1 MIFDITNGGL
11 VYTDAT
17 NSMNFSARGALSV
30 TNELRLPNTTSLT
43 YSNISIGVNGA
54 QSNSMLVS
62 RILIGS
68 NSTFNANQ
76 FTFAA
81 YRASGSIEA
90 RAAGASLKLRASDG
104 TSPVSQ
110 VLIGN
115 FSGGPNPTASI
126 GLSNGA
132 VDISATEIIVGKNVA
147 NNSSASAS
155 FSFSNGSVTAN
166 TLVVGNGANAGGV
179 SATNTNVLTAT
190 VSQHGGVATI
200 SNIVMGR
207 SVAQGASSGPV
218 LDKYTST
225 YNLNGGTLAA
235 ALINTDSTN
244 GAILGMARTIVWTGG
259 TLKNYDVSTDLTI
272 TASTAANAA
281 IGLTISGTNAKILK
295 IDSGRT
301 NTFGAAV
308 AVQLNGGTLTV
319 DASSDSTW
327 DAQGRFQI
335 GASGSTPALLSVT
348 NGKVKMSSSS
358 GILGIGDRA
367 TNVASDMTVSG
378 GDVEINLT
386 SANRMLVGNK
396 GPSTL
401 TISGGSLTANGNAD
415 LFVGGDHQYAAANG
429 IGVLTV
435 AGTSTVT
442 INGTGRFTF
451 GQNST
456 NSSGVT
462 NSTGVSGTL
471 NLNGGILAT
480 SRRITPGTNGTF
492 TATVN
497 LNGGTLR
504 ALTNQPDWI
513 TVPNLNL
520 LAASTIDSG
529 GFDVGITK
537 NLVGTGK
544 LTKTG
549 TGTLTLSGV
558 NSYAG
563 DTDVNSGALSL
574 LGTVASP
581 NINVAGGAALV
592 LSTAPI
598 GAITNNLV
606 FSSGAKVRV
615 NGTPSGSSVTLLT
628 TSGAISGVP
637 ELEANVPGY
646 TLVTSGSTISLQ
658 AAEDTVAPLITLRGP
673 NPMTIALGETFTDPG
688 ADVAD
693 NLDADRLIYGTGMVD
708 GNQAGSYSVTY
719 DASDAAP
726 MAPTP
731 VVRTVNV
738 AKGTPVLSGIS
749 ASAITE
755 GQSFGDST
763 ITGTAQY
770 NGAEVEG
777 TWAFAGGQ
785 TLNGSGTYNVVFY
798 PTDTSN
804 YNSNP
809 GTVSLTVNPAGVSF
823 ASWSSGGTTNSEL
836 VGKYAIGGAS
846 NSAATGE
853 KPVVTLDGNKLSL
866 SAIVRTNDAKLNVVG
881 EAGSG
886 LTNWSTNGVTST
898 AAGSQ
903 AGVSAGCERRVFSV
917 DRTNSPSRQFLRLKA
932 TLQP

>member
-1 MIFDITNGGL
+1 L
-11 VYTDAT
+11 A
-17 NSMNFSARGALSV
+17 
-30 TNELRLPNTTSLT
+30 
-43 YSNISIGVNGA
+43 
-54 QSNSMLVS
+54 
-62 RILIGS
+62 GS
-68 NSTFNANQ
+68 N
-76 FTFAA
+76 
-81 YRASGSIEA
+81 
-90 RAAGASLKLRASDG
+90 
-104 TSPVSQ
+104 
-110 VLIGN
+110 
-115 FSGGPNPTASI
+115 
-126 GLSNGA
+126 
-132 VDISATEIIVGKNVA
+132 
-147 NNSSASAS
+147 
-155 FSFSNGSVTAN
+155 
-166 TLVVGNGANAGGV
+166 
-179 SATNTNVLTAT
+179 
-190 VSQHGGVATI
+190 
-200 SNIVMGR
+200 
-207 SVAQGASSGPV
+207 
-218 LDKYTST
+218 
-225 YNLNGGTLAA
+225 
-235 ALINTDSTN
+235 
-244 GAILGMARTIVWTGG
+244 
-259 TLKNYDVSTDLTI
+259 
-272 TASTAANAA
+272 
-281 IGLTISGTNAKILK
+281 GLTK
-295 IDSGRT
+295 
-301 NTFGAAV
+301 
-308 AVQLNGGTLTV
+308 
-319 DASSDSTW
+319 
-327 DAQGRFQI
+327 
-335 GASGSTPALLSVT
+335 
-348 NGKVKMSSSS
+348 
-358 GILGIGDRA
+358 
-367 TNVASDMTVSG
+367 
-378 GDVEINLT
+378 
-386 SANRMLVGNK
+386 
-396 GPSTL
+396 
-401 TISGGSLTANGNAD
+401 
-415 LFVGGDHQYAAANG
+415 
-429 IGVLTV
+429 
-435 AGTSTVT
+435 
-442 INGTGRFTF
+442 
-451 GQNST
+451 
-456 NSSGVT
+456 
-462 NSTGVSGTL
+462 
-471 NLNGGILAT
+471 
-480 SRRITPGTNGTF
+480 
-492 TATVN
+492 
-497 LNGGTLR
+497 
-504 ALTNQPDWI
+504 
-513 TVPNLNL
+513 
-520 LAASTIDSG
+520 
-529 GFDVGITK
+529 ITK
-537 NLVGTGK
+537 N
-544 LTKTG
+544 G
-549 TGTLTLSGV
+549 TGTLTLSGA
-558 NSYAG
+558 NTYTG
-563 DTDVNSGALSL
+563 DTDVNAGALSL

-646 TLVTSGSTISLQ
+646 MLVTSGSTISLQ

-719 DASDAAP
+719 DASDAAAK
-726 MAPTP
+726 APTP